1 MLRIFQE
8 FLKFPSTSGG
18 FLVLLGYPQFIHIS
32 VVLYRNRYIC
42 TSFLMGF
49 GVVDMPKV
57 VVMQLQNIMNSA
69 YQLGPFLGVIIC

>member
-1 MLRIFQE
+1 
-8 FLKFPSTSGG
+8 
-18 FLVLLGYPQFIHIS
+18 
-32 VVLYRNRYIC
+32 
-42 TSFLMGF
+42 MGF